1 MACAVS
7 KLQQRGAAQVEPQ
20 INEQGLKI
28 DRPLLCSAIV
38 RDRIRVA
45 FSSSAGST
53 IRTEP
58 SGARLSAIW
67 VTISALDSMVAS
79 ESSFSTLEK
88 ITRSIFLGSF
98 ELSMVRMSVFIGGL
112 TDTLPPLGTM
122 ASRKKVKAS
131 ICSSERSMDQ
141 TVACASS
148 RPVSYTHL
156 RAHETDS

>member
-7 KLQQRGAAQVEPQ
+7 KLQQRGVVQVEPQ

-28 DRPLLCSAIV
+28 DRPFLCSAIV
-38 RDRIRVA
+38 RDRIRFA

-58 SGARLSAIW
+58 SGARFFAIW

-88 ITRSIFLGSF
+88 TTRSIFLGSF
-98 ELSMVRMSVFIGGL
+98 ALSIFRMSVFIGGL
-112 TDTLPPLGTM
+112 TDTLPPLGTT
-122 ASRKKVKAS
+122 ASRKKVNAS
-131 ICSSERSMDQ
+131 ICSSERS
-141 TVACASS
+141 S
-148 RPVSYTHL
+148 
-156 RAHETDS
+156 E